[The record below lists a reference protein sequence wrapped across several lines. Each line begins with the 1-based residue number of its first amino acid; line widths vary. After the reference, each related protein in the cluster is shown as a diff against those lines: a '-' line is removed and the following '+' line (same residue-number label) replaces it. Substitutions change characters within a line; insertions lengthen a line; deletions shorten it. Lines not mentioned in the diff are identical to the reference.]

1 MDINKE
7 LSILYEQ
14 NWKEIQDM
22 RSKNDGLSPPL
33 LMKLPDDYLERDKRL
48 FFIGQETHSWYNELE
63 RYDVNVLQELYRG
76 FIEKEVP
83 IYRSP
88 FWSMVREIVEDIG
101 TLSNYVAWSNLN
113 RMDLNKKR
121 PKKYEIAMIEK
132 FSMLPKELEIC
143 NPTHIIF
150 FTGPFYDELI
160 QKIFPKV
167 KVIGKLNEEFEE
179 RQLTELQIPTIN
191 AKCCRSYHPGY
202 ISHRGKEYKNKVIS
216 AIVTFLK

>member
-48 FFIGQETHSWYNELE
+48 FFIGQETHSWYNELG

-113 RMDLNKKR
+113 RMDL
-121 PKKYEIAMIEK
+121 
-132 FSMLPKELEIC
+132 
-143 NPTHIIF
+143 T
-150 FTGPFYDELI
+150 
-160 QKIFPKV
+160 
-167 KVIGKLNEEFEE
+167 
-179 RQLTELQIPTIN
+179 
-191 AKCCRSYHPGY
+191 
-202 ISHRGKEYKNKVIS
+202 
-216 AIVTFLK
+216 